1 MVVEIGA
8 LSLYLLSL
16 LLLLSSLLELL
27 LELLS
32 SSYNGAVGV
41 VDVCVMF
48 SMLRSI
54 AFFRLTLLSLAG
66 STLVD
71 ETQECMMVKS
81 VTDE

>member
-16 LLLLSSLLELL
+16 LLLLSSLLLLL

-41 VDVCVMF
+41 VDVVVWF
-48 SMLRSI
+48 
-54 AFFRLTLLSLAG
+54 G
-66 STLVD
+66 VVWYD
-71 ETQECMMVKS
+71 MV
-81 VTDE
+81 